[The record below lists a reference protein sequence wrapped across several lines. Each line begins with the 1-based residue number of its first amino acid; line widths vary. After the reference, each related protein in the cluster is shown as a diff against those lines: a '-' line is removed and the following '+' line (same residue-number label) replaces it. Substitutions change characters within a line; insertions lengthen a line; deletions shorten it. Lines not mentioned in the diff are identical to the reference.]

1 MYIVRSL
8 PMIRYAPLVT
18 LLSCGLIY
26 ALVCPSAEIMRKIHH
41 LDNELMRCPLDE
53 RAMPKDQCL
62 LMENFY
68 DFEMYNHLVETMY
81 TYYTAT
87 SWMIFPLIGLAI
99 TSAYCSV
106 LAFFDILF

>member
-1 MYIVRSL
+1 MYIIRSL
-8 PMIRYAPLVT
+8 PMIRYAPLVA

-26 ALVCPSAEIMRKIHH
+26 VLVCPSEELMRKIHH

-68 DFEMYNHLVETMY
+68 DFEMYNDLVNTMY
-81 TYYTAT
+81 TYYT
-87 SWMIFPLIGLAI
+87 SVCYPIFSMICVAI
-99 TSAYCSV
+99 TSAFCSILV
-106 LAFFDILF
+106 LFDILL